1 MVNDEFKSPDVNNT
15 SSELNGDSQN
25 KKGNKG
31 PIIVLIIVIV
41 AVIAAIVG
49 LVVVNINKN
58 DKSSNETKNDTSA
71 NSEIKAE
78 EKESGKKITNIIAQ
92 KEIKSDI
99 VAGKYTAKVEYKFE
113 NGELTS
119 YKARY
124 YNIKDEYILENLK
137 EAVKKEGFADRIE
150 FGEDSFSYELTG
162 AEFYEN
168 VNNKNA
174 FTRNYVVSMLKKQG
188 YTVTIEGDDSFLGD
202 DKEKSE
208 DIEKSYQLYEEET
221 KKQVDILDYED
232 EIGEAIKKAQD
243 YLNSEEGKKA
253 QQEAIQKANEYIQNN
268 KDEINDAAKKAQDYL
283 NSEEGKKAQQ
293 EAQQKAQEYMKNNQE
308 QIDAAKKRAEEMA
321 KQYGF

>member
-1 MVNDEFKSPDVNNT
+1 MVNDEFKSPDVSDT
-15 SSELNGDSQN
+15 SSELNEGSQN

-78 EKESGKKITNIIAQ
+78 EKESSKKITNIIAQ
-92 KEIKSDI
+92 KEIGSDI
-99 VAGKYTAKVEYKFE
+99 VGKYTAKVEFKFE

-119 YKARY
+119 YKVSY

-137 EAVKKEGFADRIE
+137 ETVKKDGFADRIE

-168 VNNKNA
+168 VNNKNT

-208 DIEKSYQLYEEET
+208 DTEKSYQLDKEEI
-221 KKQVDILDYED
+221 KKQVDVMDYED
-232 EIGEAIKKAQD
+232 EIGEAI
-243 YLNSEEGKKA
+243 
-253 QQEAIQKANEYIQNN
+253 
-268 KDEINDAAKKAQDYL
+268 KKAQDYL